1 MPAQSASSR
10 KAKAAA
16 QDYKH
21 AVDSNAKAVHDSL
34 ASATA
39 KGVEEAHIRVTSG
52 APAFPSAPGRY
63 SSRQLP
69 KRLPERILALAY
81 EVVGALAGTL
91 AGSFFAVKE
100 LFIAAESHIK
110 RAVGHAKKAK

>member
-1 MPAQSASSR
+1 MLFFSEVA
-10 KAKAAA
+10 
-16 QDYKH
+16 H
-21 AVDSNAKAVHDSL
+21 TLSL
-34 ASATA
+34 DVLLTA
-39 KGVEEAHIRVTSG
+39 
-52 APAFPSAPGRY
+52 GRY